1 MVYQTLRELLGP
13 EKVFPGEEAPPFHGV
28 LPEVVVYPSTIAE
41 VQQIVHFALEE
52 RLSILP
58 WGGGTYQELGYPP
71 PKIDLLLSTRR
82 LNNLVDYQPADM
94 TVTLE
99 GGMTLAQLQPLL
111 AQEKQFLPLEP
122 PLKDQASLGGIVAV
136 NPFGPS
142 QWGYG
147 GVRDL
152 MIGIRA
158 VDGFG
163 EVVTGG
169 GKVVKTV
176 AGYDL
181 PRLFVGSLGTLG
193 VIVEMSFKV
202 LPLPEKR
209 TAVVLNARNAQE
221 GEDYLAEIM
230 DSVLLPTWLE
240 MVNRTGA
247 RMLFPE
253 GVSQEEESYLL
264 FIGFDGAGET
274 VDWEAEFLLQRLGGR
289 PLAEGEIALLRSR
302 LGDFPLEPKA
312 DLHFRVGLLSSQVA
326 PFFERAEQEANRRN
340 LRCDLVARAGNGVIY
355 GHLSGD
361 GSALEAFIHSI
372 RAEVKGWGG
381 SLVVER
387 MPKAL
392 QGRLDPWGEPPESL
406 ELMQKVKEALD
417 PYRLFNP
424 GRFVGG
430 I

>member
-1 MVYQTLRELLGP
+1 MGP
-13 EKVFPGEEAPPFHGV
+13 EKVFSGGEILAFPGV

-41 VQQIVHFALEE
+41 VQQIVHLALEE

-71 PKIDLLLSTRR
+71 QKVDLLLSTRC
-82 LNNLVDYQPADM
+82 LNGLVDYQPADM

-99 GGMTLAQLQPLL
+99 GGMTLAGLQSIL
-111 AQEKQFLPLEP
+111 AREKQFLPLEP

-152 MIGIRA
+152 IIGIQA

-163 EVVTGG
+163 EVVKGG
-169 GKVVKTV
+169 GRVVKTV

-193 VIVEMSFKV
+193 IIVEMSFKV
-202 LPLPEKR
+202 LPLPEKQSV
-209 TAVVLNARNAQE
+209 VVLRAKNAQE
-221 GEDYLAEIM
+221 GEDYLGGIM

-240 MVNRTGA
+240 MVNQTGVQTLLSESFS
-247 RMLFPE
+247 REEGNYFLF
-253 GVSQEEESYLL
+253 V
-264 FIGFDGAGET
+264 GFEGAGET
-274 VDWEAEFLLQRLGGR
+274 VDWEVEFTLQKFSGR
-289 PLAEGEIALLRSR
+289 PLSEEEVFLLRSR
-302 LGDFPLEPKA
+302 LSDFPLEPKA
-312 DLHFRVGLLSSQVA
+312 DLHFRVGLLSNQVA
-326 PFFERAEQEANRRN
+326 LFFERAEQEADRQH
-340 LRCDLVARAGNGVIY
+340 LRCELVARAGNGVVY

-361 GSALEAFIHSI
+361 SSALEAFVRSI
-372 RAEVKGWGG
+372 RPEVESWGG
-381 SLVVER
+381 NLVVER
-387 MPKAL
+387 MPEVL
-392 QGRLDPWGEPPESL
+392 RGRLDPWGEPPESL

-417 PYRLFNP
+417 PYHLFNP